1 MPVILRLHNISTD
14 LRITNGSQ
22 GVVRYISTAVC
33 PVGLTYAKC
42 VIVEFPGSKVQL
54 SDLPA
59 TCFPVVPVSWTFT
72 SLLKDENGLD
82 RKVCITRYQ
91 LPIQP
96 AFAVTGHSAQG
107 KTLPTVLVNLHE
119 GGFGAYVAASQAQSR
134 TGLCISQAV
143 SLDQL
148 NKPLPADLLHE
159 VHRLEAL
166 EVNT

>member
-1 MPVILRLHNISTD
+1 MDFSSVKASNSLPGVIPLYVGMPVILRLRNISTD

-22 GVVRYISTAVC
+22 GVVRYISTA
-33 PVGLTYAKC
+33 
-42 VIVEFPGSKVQL
+42 FPGSKVQL

-59 TCFPVVPVSWTFT
+59 TYFPVVPVSWTFT

-82 RKVCITRYQ
+82 WKLRITRHQ

-119 GGFGAYVAASQAQSR
+119 GGFGAYVAASRAQSR
-134 TGLCISQAV
+134 TGLCI
-143 SLDQL
+143 
-148 NKPLPADLLHE
+148 
-159 VHRLEAL
+159 
-166 EVNT
+166 